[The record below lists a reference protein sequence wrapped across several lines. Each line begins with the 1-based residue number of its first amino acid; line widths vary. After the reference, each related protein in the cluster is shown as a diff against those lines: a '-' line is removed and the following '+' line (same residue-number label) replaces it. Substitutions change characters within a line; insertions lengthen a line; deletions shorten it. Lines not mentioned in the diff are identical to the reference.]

1 MSCETLWLREDKQS
15 QNFLLGDVFNYLEE
29 NKNVSKLNDF
39 ELGNP
44 MTPFQQLLFIL
55 PPQNKEILPEILHP
69 IMIDDKVGATQYYPE
84 SIIMDAAFGGK
95 TMYSE
100 AILPE
105 INDEYLIS
113 IIEKY
118 EEKLN
123 EKEKIRN
130 TIRTKSFGN

>member
-1 MSCETLWLREDKQS
+1 
-15 QNFLLGDVFNYLEE
+15 
-29 NKNVSKLNDF
+29 
-39 ELGNP
+39 
-44 MTPFQQLLFIL
+44 
-55 PPQNKEILPEILHP
+55 
-69 IMIDDKVGATQYYPE
+69 
-84 SIIMDAAFGGK
+84 
-95 TMYSE
+95 MYSE

>member
-1 MSCETLWLREDKQS
+1 M
-15 QNFLLGDVFNYLEE
+15 
-29 NKNVSKLNDF
+29 NKPF
-39 ELGNP
+39 
-44 MTPFQQLLFIL
+44 TPFQQLLFIL
-55 PPQNKEILPEILHP
+55 PPQNKDILPEVLHP
-69 IMIDDKVGATQYYPE
+69 IMVDDKIGATQFYPE
-84 SIIMDAAFGGK
+84 SITIDAAFGGK

-105 INDEYLIS
+105 IDDKYLIN

-123 EKEKIRN
+123 DKEKIRN